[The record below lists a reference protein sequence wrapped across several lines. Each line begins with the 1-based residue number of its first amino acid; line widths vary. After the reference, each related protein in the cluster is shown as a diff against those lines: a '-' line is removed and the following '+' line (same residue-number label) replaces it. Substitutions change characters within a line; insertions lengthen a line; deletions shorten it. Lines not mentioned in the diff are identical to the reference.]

1 MSNLSFKNLKSKSNE
16 ILKFKCEIYVARISK
31 IIANRI
37 AKTFLYKKIRNTLFI
52 DDIDIFIQ
60 KYLYQEF
67 KPYLSKIFIIRYKKL
82 DPKDFIISIN
92 KEEIFLLLDNLYK
105 KKINFINND
114 NRYLNYINELKYFIN
129 KYLIFRFSNKN
140 NSNNKHIGVSY
151 IEGFDS
157 NRKNDLY
164 WYDKKI
170 FKNSELIIYFQ
181 DNYFKFRHDKKFK
194 GEAVN
199 YFKKEGIKTVDLKVF
214 QKIYNVEK
222 IQHLKK
228 ILIDH
233 QNDNEYEIFL
243 KKILQDFFKKIEY
256 WYSFFYE
263 NNINIDITHLEI
275 GTDIIAKKIA
285 INLLNGCSVKKIR
298 SYITENDTRLIGWY
312 NENIVFAW
320 GNDLA
325 KRLQKTINK
334 PNSIIISGYYDNPKT
349 IKYSD
354 EFIKYTNRFEKN
366 ILILDNAWQENN
378 EKDIDN
384 GSLQLIYEEDYINFY
399 KKILD
404 NFNNKKYGLIIKPKK
419 YSLIK
424 NCTKLRDYLLRLEK
438 NGKCFIV
445 KDAFQYPLDNLLK
458 VSHSIISIG
467 IFFPTVLIE
476 SIIKKKNLNTYY
488 YDYANLKNKEKIIYN
503 YLFDKVFFNSLDK
516 LLEKI
521 NTNLTEN
528 KNNFGIWENII
539 DSINAFSDKEGSA
552 RIASYIKCLR
562 SNLEK
567 HKIEDAIRIANQIY
581 SQNWGK
587 DKSLL
592 LK

>member
-1 MSNLSFKNLKSKSNE
+1 MSNLSFKNLRSKSKE
-16 ILKFKCEIYVARISK
+16 ILKFKCENYVSRISK
-31 IIANRI
+31 IISERI
-37 AKTFLYKKIRNTLFI
+37 SKTNLYKEISNIPFI
-52 DDIDIFIQ
+52 DDIDIFI
-60 KYLYQEF
+60 KKNLYEEF
-67 KPYLSKIFIIRYKKL
+67 KPYLSKIFIIKHKKL
-82 DPKDFIISIN
+82 DPKNFKISTN
-92 KEEIFLLLDNLYK
+92 KKEIFLLLNNLYK

-114 NRYLNYINELKYFIN
+114 NRYLNHINQIRYFIN
-129 KYLIFRFSNKN
+129 KYLVFRFSNKN
-140 NSNNKHIGVSY
+140 NTNNKHIGVSY
-151 IEGFDS
+151 IEGFDY

-164 WYDKKI
+164 WHDKKI
-170 FKNSELIIYFQ
+170 FKNSEIIIYFQ
-181 DNYFKFRHDKKFK
+181 DNNLKYRHDKKFK
-194 GEAVN
+194 GEAAN
-199 YFKKEGIKTVDLKVF
+199 YFKKEGIKTVDLKIF
-214 QKIYNVEK
+214 QKIYNIEK
-222 IQHLKK
+222 IQQLKK
-228 ILIDH
+228 IL
-233 QNDNEYEIFL
+233 DNNQSNNVFEIFL

-298 SYITENDTRLIGWY
+298 SYITENDPRLIGWY

-334 PNSIIISGYYDNPKT
+334 PNSIIVSGYYDNPKT

-354 EFIKYTNRFEKN
+354 EFIKYTNSFEKN

-378 EKDIDN
+378 EKDIEN

-424 NCTKLRDYLLRLEK
+424 NCTKLRDYLLNLEK
-438 NGKCFIV
+438 NGKCYIV

-516 LLEKI
+516 LLKKI
-521 NTNLTEN
+521 SMNLTEN

-539 DSINAFSDKEGSA
+539 DSINAFSDKEGST
-552 RIASYIKCLR
+552 RIASYIKCLK

>member
-1 MSNLSFKNLKSKSNE
+1 MSNLSFKNFRSKSNE
-16 ILKFKCEIYVARISK
+16 ILKFKCEIYVAKISK
-31 IIANRI
+31 IILKRI
-37 AKTFLYKKIRNTLFI
+37 VKTNLYKEISNTIFI
-52 DDIDIFIQ
+52 DDIYIFIQ

-82 DPKDFIISIN
+82 EPKDFKISIK
-92 KEEIFLLLDNLYK
+92 KEEIFLLLNNLYK

-114 NRYLNYINELKYFIN
+114 NRYLKYINQIKYFVN
-129 KYLIFRFSNKN
+129 KYLVFRFSDKN
-140 NSNNKHIGVSY
+140 NSNNKYIGVSY
-151 IEGFDS
+151 IEGFDY

-170 FKNSELIIYFQ
+170 FKNSEIIIYFQ
-181 DNYFKFRHDKKFK
+181 NNNLKYRHDKKFK

-199 YFKKEGIKTVDLKVF
+199 YFTKEGIKTVDLKIF

-222 IQHLKK
+222 IQQLKK
-228 ILIDH
+228 ILINH
-233 QNDNEYEIFL
+233 QSNSVYEIFL

-285 INLLNGCSVKKIR
+285 INLLNGCTVKKIR
-298 SYITENDTRLIGWY
+298 SYITENDPRLIGWY

-325 KRLQKTINK
+325 KRLQKTTNK
-334 PNSIIISGYYDNPKT
+334 PNSIIISGYYDNPKI
-349 IKYSD
+349 IKNSH
-354 EFIKYTNRFEKN
+354 EFIKYTNSFEKN
-366 ILILDNAWQENN
+366 ILILDNSWQENN
-378 EKDIDN
+378 EKDIEN
-384 GSLQLIYEEDYINFY
+384 GSLQLIYEKDYINFY

-424 NCTKLRDYLLRLEK
+424 NSTKLEDYLLNLEK

-445 KDAFQYPLDNLLK
+445 KDAFQYPIDNLLK
-458 VSHSIISIG
+458 ASHSIISIG

-476 SIIKKKNLNTYY
+476 SVIKKQNLNTYY
-488 YDYANLKNKEKIIYN
+488 YDYANLKNKEKNMYN
-503 YLFDKVFFNSLDK
+503 YLFNEVFFNSLDK

-521 NTNLTEN
+521 NTNLSEN
-528 KNNFGIWENII
+528 KNNSGIWENII
-539 DSINAFSDKEGSA
+539 DSINAFSDKEGST
-552 RIASYIKCLR
+552 RIASYLKCLKY
-562 SNLEK
+562 NLEK
-567 HKIEDAIRIANQIY
+567 HNIEDAIKIANQKY
-581 SQNWGK
+581 SHKWGK
-587 DKSLL
+587 DKSVL